1 MRQGLPSTFLTPSTP
16 WPCSPEAQE
25 AGFIFCQLQQL
36 SNVKSAELWRHSSS
50 IQTHKISAAGL
61 LNLSWP
67 WINHFVS
74 PTHNVIGIH
83 MKNLPRAFSWN
94 QKGLKVF
101 LEAKNMKGHNLRFNI
116 HSEVTQGDRFIF
128 CILSRLKC
136 NAAQYVVSLIR
147 MKHAFS
153 QQNLCCHHPHFSPFK
168 PSVECN
174 MFTTVLLWG
183 LLTGILWVMGS
194 RNWCRLRT
202 TKSA

>member
-1 MRQGLPSTFLTPSTP
+1 MVGGKPRRL
-16 WPCSPEAQE
+16 A
-25 AGFIFCQLQQL
+25 
-36 SNVKSAELWRHSSS
+36 SSS
-50 IQTHKISAAGL
+50 AKYSSLAVSSQQNSEDTAAPFKPTKSEISAAGL

-101 LEAKNMKGHNLRFNI
+101 LEAKNMKGYNLCFNI
-116 HSEVTQGDRFIF
+116 HSEVTQGDRFFF

-147 MKHAFS
+147 MKHAIS
-153 QQNLCCHHPHFSPFK
+153 QQNLCCHHSFLWP
-168 PSVECN
+168 PS
-174 MFTTVLLWG
+174 
-183 LLTGILWVMGS
+183 
-194 RNWCRLRT
+194 
-202 TKSA
+202 KSDQ